1 MERPFPAY
9 DGEDSYVF
17 VCYAHGDANVVYPEM
32 QWLHDNGVNIWYDE
46 GITPGEEFP
55 ERLGNAILGASLVLF
70 YVSPRSV
77 DSRHCRNEV
86 FFSLDRNTPVL
97 ALHIEKTELPPG
109 LALSTGT
116 VQAIMRH
123 EMGQAEYR
131 RKLMDGI
138 QELTRDGATI
148 EISPELLGPP
158 SLMDRLKPFAK
169 GAAAVAA
176 IALLVVLGVQVKEY
190 FEKQEQ
196 LSWARDE
203 AMPRIR
209 EMMQTMWR
217 DFSEPYAL
225 AVQAESIIPDDP
237 ELAQIMESISLHIDV
252 ESDPPGATVYYK
264 NYNTPEAEWK
274 QAGTTPIR
282 RLRMPVGIF
291 RWKFE
296 LEGHAPVLA
305 AASSWDIDVAS
316 GSDILKPS
324 NLFRK
329 LDRIEDLP
337 PGMVRVQGA
346 ETPQGYVGDF
356 FIDRFEVSNAQFQE
370 FVDAGGYSTPEYWQE
385 EFVAEGQVLSWKEAM
400 SRFVDSTGRPG
411 PSSWIGGHHPDRLE
425 NHPVSGVSWYEAD
438 AYARFAGKDLPT
450 EVHWGLAR
458 GEYLPLIAWPQLGGF
473 ATFAPFSNIGGN
485 GTIAVGSLP
494 GFTAYGAYDMG
505 GNVREWCQNDSS
517 LGKLV
522 RGGAWDDNPYAF
534 GELKQAPT
542 MMRKPGHGFRT
553 MQYIARESVP
563 ASAFGVVPTNP
574 PRDFAAHEPVSDEV
588 FEVYL
593 NQFAYDRGA
602 LDERPESVDDSHPDW
617 TLERVSVAAPYGDER
632 MIINLFLPRK
642 AAPPFQT
649 VVYFPGT
656 GALFQASSENL
667 SDYFE
672 VPVFL
677 SFLMRNG
684 RAVAFPAYLGTLERH
699 GERYYPLHMGSST
712 HAFTEYTVQLVKDFR
727 RTVDYLETR
736 SDIDTEKLAYYG
748 MSWGGIMGAII
759 PAVEDRLKTAIIL
772 AGGVDGVGLP
782 EVNQLN
788 YVPRITI
795 PVLMMSG
802 KYDTIIGYEN
812 SARPMFELLGTPEEQ
827 KVIKAYPT
835 DHIPPKAEYV
845 REILDWLDKYFGPV
859 TVSTN

>member
-9 DGEDSYVF
+9 DGEDAYVF
-17 VCYAHGDANVVYPEM
+17 VCYAHGDASVVYPEM
-32 QWLHDNGVNIWYDE
+32 QWLRDNGVNVWYDE

-131 RKLMDGI
+131 RKLLAGI
-138 QELTRDGATI
+138 QELTGDGATI

-158 SLMDRLKPFAK
+158 SPVDRLKRFARP
-169 GAAAVAA
+169 AMAVAA

-190 FEKQEQ
+190 FENQEQ
-196 LSWARDE
+196 LRWARDE
-203 AMPRIR
+203 AVPKIR

-225 AVQAESIIPDDP
+225 AVQAETIIPDDP
-237 ELAQIMESISLHIDV
+237 ELAQIMESISLRIDV
-252 ESDPPGATVYYK
+252 ESDPPGAEVYYR
-264 NYNTPEAEWK
+264 NYNTPEAEWTPL
-274 QAGTTPIR
+274 GTTPIR
-282 RLRMPVGIF
+282 QLRLPVGIF

-296 LEGHAPVLA
+296 LEGYATVLA
-305 AASSWDIDVAS
+305 AASSWDISVAS
-316 GSDILKPS
+316 GSDLLKPS

-346 ETPQGYVGDF
+346 ETPQGFIGDF
-356 FIDRFEVSNAQFQE
+356 FIDRFEVSNAQFEE
-370 FVDAGGYSTPEYWQE
+370 FVDAGGYSEPRYWQE
-385 EFVAEGQVLSWKEAM
+385 EFAVEGRVLSWEEAV
-400 SRFVDSTGRPG
+400 SRFVDTTGRPG
-411 PSSWIGGHHPDRLE
+411 PSSWVGGHYPERLE

-438 AYARFAGKDLPT
+438 AYARFVGKELPT

-458 GEYLPLIAWPQLGGF
+458 GEYLPLINWPQLGGF

-494 GFTAYGAYDMG
+494 GFTAYGAYDMA
-505 GNVREWCQNDSS
+505 GNVREWCLNDSS

-534 GELKQAPT
+534 GALKQAPP

-553 MQYIARESVP
+553 MQYIARDSVP
-563 ASAFGVVPTNP
+563 PSAFGVVPTNP
-574 PRDFAAHEPVSDEV
+574 TVDYAAHEPVSDEV
-588 FEVYL
+588 FDVYL
-593 NQFAYDRGA
+593 NQFAYDHGA
-602 LDERPESVDDSHPDW
+602 LDERPESVDDSNPDW
-617 TLERVSVAAPYGDER
+617 TLERVSVATPYGDER
-632 MIINLFLPRK
+632 MIINLFLPKK

-649 VVYFPGT
+649 VIYFPGS
-656 GALFQASSENL
+656 ASLFQASSENL
-667 SDYFE
+667 SEYYE

-677 SFLMRNG
+677 SFLIRNG
-684 RAVAFPAYLGTLERH
+684 RAVAYPVYQGTFERH
-699 GERYYPLHMGSST
+699 GERFYPLHTGSST
-712 HAFTEYTVQLVKDFR
+712 HAHTEYIVQLVKDFR
-727 RTVDYLETR
+727 RTVDYLVTR
-736 SDIDTEKLAYYG
+736 RDIDTGKFAYYG
-748 MSWGGIMGAII
+748 MSWGGIMGAMI

-772 AGGVDGVGLP
+772 AGGLDDIGLP
-782 EVNQLN
+782 EVKMIN

-795 PVLMMSG
+795 PVLMMNG

-812 SARPMFELLGTPEEQ
+812 SARPMFELLGTPEEH
-827 KVIKAYPT
+827 KTIMAYPT

-859 TVSTN
+859 SNSRS

>member
-17 VCYAHGDANVVYPEM
+17 VCYAHGDADVVYPEM
-32 QWLHDNGVNIWYDE
+32 QWLRDNGVNVWYDE

-131 RKLMDGI
+131 RKLMAGI
-138 QELTRDGATI
+138 QELTGDDATI

-158 SLMDRLKPFAK
+158 SVVDRLKPYAK
-169 GAAAVAA
+169 LAAAAAA
-176 IALLVVLGVQVKEY
+176 IALLALLGVQVKGYLEH
-190 FEKQEQ
+190 QEQ
-196 LSWARDE
+196 LRWARDE
-203 AMPRIR
+203 AMPKIR

-225 AVQAESIIPDDP
+225 AVQAEAIIPDDP
-237 ELAQIMESISLHIDV
+237 ELAQIMDSISLRIDV
-252 ESDPPGATVYYK
+252 ESDPSGATAYYK

-274 QAGTTPIR
+274 PLGTTPIR
-282 RLRMPVGIF
+282 QVRLPVGIF

-296 LEGHAPVLA
+296 LAGHATVLA
-305 AASSWDIDVAS
+305 AASSWDINVAS
-316 GSDILKPS
+316 GSDLLKPS
-324 NLFRK
+324 NLFRR
-329 LDRIEDLP
+329 LDRIDDLP

-346 ETPQGYVGDF
+346 ETPQGFIGDF
-356 FIDRFEVSNAQFQE
+356 FIDRFEVSNAQFEE
-370 FVDAGGYSTPEYWQE
+370 FVDAGGYSKPEYWQE
-385 EFVAEGQVLSWKEAM
+385 KFVAEGQVLSWEEAM
-400 SRFVDSTGRPG
+400 SRFVDTTGRPG
-411 PSSWIGGHHPDRLE
+411 PSSWVGGHHPERLE

-438 AYARFAGKDLPT
+438 AYAHFVGKELPT

-458 GEYLPLIAWPQLGGF
+458 GEYLPLINWPQLGGF
-473 ATFAPFSNIGGN
+473 STFAPFSNIGGN
-485 GTIAVGSLP
+485 GTIEVGSLP
-494 GFTAYGAYDMG
+494 GFTAYGAYDMA

-534 GELKQAPT
+534 GELKQAPP
-542 MMRKPGHGFRT
+542 MMRQPGHGFRT
-553 MQYIARESVP
+553 MQFISRESVP
-563 ASAFGVVPTNP
+563 TSAFRVVPTNP
-574 PRDFAAHEPVSDEV
+574 TVDYAAYEPVSDEV

-602 LDERPESVDDSHPDW
+602 LGLQPISVDDGHPDW
-617 TLERVSVAAPYGDER
+617 TLERVSVATPYGDER
-632 MIINLFLPRK
+632 MIINLFLPKK

-649 VVYFPGT
+649 VIYFPG
-656 GALFQASSENL
+656 GASLFQDSSENL
-667 SDYFE
+667 SEYYE

-677 SFLMRNG
+677 SFLIRNG
-684 RAVAFPAYLGTLERH
+684 RAVVYPVYQGTFERH
-699 GERYYPLHMGSST
+699 GERYYALSEGNST
-712 HAFTEYTVQLVKDFR
+712 HAHTEYIVQLVKDFR

-736 SDIDTEKLAYYG
+736 SDIDAEKLAYYG
-748 MSWGGIMGAII
+748 MSWGGIMGAMI
-759 PAVEDRLKTAIIL
+759 PAVEDRLNTAIIL
-772 AGGVDGVGLP
+772 AGGLDDVGLP
-782 EVNQLN
+782 EVKMVN

-795 PVLMMSG
+795 PVLMMNG

-812 SARPMFELLGTPEEQ
+812 SARPMFQLLGTPEEH
-827 KVIKAYPT
+827 KKIEAFPT
-835 DHIPPKAEYV
+835 DHIPPKPEYV
-845 REILDWLDKYFGPV
+845 REILDWLDRYFGPV
-859 TVSTN
+859 TGSRK

>member
-9 DGEDSYVF
+9 SGEDSYVF
-17 VCYAHGDANVVYPEM
+17 VCYAHGDADVVYPEM
-32 QWLHDNGVNIWYDE
+32 QWLRDNGVNVWYDE

-131 RKLMDGI
+131 RKLMAGI
-138 QELTRDGATI
+138 QELIGDGATI

-158 SLMDRLKPFAK
+158 SPVDRLKPFAK
-169 GAAAVAA
+169 LAAAVAA
-176 IALLVVLGVQVKEY
+176 IALLVVLGVQVKQY
-190 FEKQEQ
+190 FEHQEQ

-203 AMPRIR
+203 AVPKIR

-225 AVQAESIIPDDP
+225 GVQAEAIIPDDP
-237 ELAQIMESISLHIDV
+237 ELAQIMESISLRIDV
-252 ESDPPGATVYYK
+252 DSDPPGAAAYYK

-282 RLRMPVGIF
+282 QLRMPVGIF

-296 LEGHAPVLA
+296 LAGYAPVLA

-316 GSDILKPS
+316 SGDMLKPS

-346 ETPQGYVGDF
+346 ETPQGFIGDF
-356 FIDRFEVSNAQFQE
+356 FIDRYEVSNAQFKE
-370 FVDAGGYSTPEYWQE
+370 FVDAGGYSKPEYWQE
-385 EFVAEGQVLSWKEAM
+385 DFVAEGQVLSWEEAM

-411 PSSWIGGHHPDRLE
+411 PSTWIGGHYPERLE
-425 NHPVSGVSWYEAD
+425 DHPVSGVSWYEAD
-438 AYARFAGKDLPT
+438 AYARFVGRELPT

-458 GEYLPLIAWPQLGGF
+458 GEYLPLIDWPQLGGF
-473 ATFAPFSNIGGN
+473 ATFAPFSNIGET

-494 GFTAYGAYDMG
+494 GYTAYGAYDMA
-505 GNVREWCQNDSS
+505 GNVREWCLNDSS

-522 RGGAWDDNPYAF
+522 RGGAWDDNSYAF
-534 GELKQAPT
+534 GMLWQAPP
-542 MMRKPGHGFRT
+542 MVRKPGHGFRT
-553 MQYIARESVP
+553 MQYIERESVP

-574 PRDFAAHEPVSDEV
+574 MVDYTAHEPVSDEV

-593 NQFAYDRGA
+593 NQFAYDRGD
-602 LDERPESVDDSHPDW
+602 LGLQTISVDDGHPDW
-617 TLERVSVAAPYGDER
+617 TLERVSVATPYGDER
-632 MIINLFLPRK
+632 MIINLFLPRN
-642 AAPPFQT
+642 AAPPYQT
-649 VVYFPGT
+649 VIYFPGS
-656 GALFQASSENL
+656 GALFQTSSENL
-667 SDYFE
+667 SEYSE
-672 VPVFL
+672 VLVFL
-677 SFLMRNG
+677 SFLIRSG
-684 RAVAFPAYLGTLERH
+684 RAVAFPAYQGTFERH
-699 GERYYPLHMGSST
+699 GERYYALSEGNST
-712 HAFTEYTVQLVKDFR
+712 HAHTEYIVQLVKDFR
-727 RTVDYLETR
+727 RAVDYLETR
-736 SDIDTEKLAYYG
+736 SDIDAEKLAYYG

-759 PAVEDRLKTAIIL
+759 PAVENRLKTSIIL
-772 AGGVDGVGLP
+772 AGGLDDIGLP
-782 EVNQLN
+782 EVKLIN

-802 KYDTIIGYEN
+802 RYDTLIGYEN
-812 SARPMFELLGTPEEQ
+812 SARPMFELLGTPEEH
-827 KVIKAYPT
+827 KTIKAYPT

-845 REILDWLDKYFGPV
+845 REILDWLDTYFGPV
-859 TVSTN
+859 TKGRK